1 MSTGLRGAAA
11 RLRHGRR
18 LDRSR
23 GGDVLMALLILLIAA
38 VMVLPLIYAVVN
50 AIKPIEEFYL
60 FPPRFFT
67 AHPTADNFLDLF
79 ALAADSWVPFSRY
92 VFNSVCVS
100 VLTTGLYVVLAGMC
114 AYVLS
119 KHEFC
124 GKKALNRV
132 IVLSMLFTSTIMSI
146 PQYVILSKLGMI
158 DTFLVITVPA
168 LGSTMGVFLLK
179 QTIDS
184 FPDSILESARL
195 EGCSEPQVCWKI
207 VMPSIKPGWITVM
220 ILTFQNVWNN
230 TAANMIFTEDR
241 KVLPTMLTQLASTA
255 TAGSTA
261 ARAGVSAAAS
271 LFVMIPPI
279 VVFVLS
285 QTQVL
290 ETMASSGIKE

>member
-124 GKKALNRV
+124 GKKTLNRV

-168 LGSTMGVFLLK
+168 LGSTMG
-179 QTIDS
+179 
-184 FPDSILESARL
+184 
-195 EGCSEPQVCWKI
+195 CSCSNRRSTASRTAYWRA
-207 VMPSIKPGWITVM
+207 PGW
-220 ILTFQNVWNN
+220 
-230 TAANMIFTEDR
+230 
-241 KVLPTMLTQLASTA
+241 K
-255 TAGSTA
+255 G
-261 ARAGVSAAAS
+261 AAS
-271 LFVMIPPI
+271 RRCAGR
-279 VVFVLS
+279 S
-285 QTQVL
+285 
-290 ETMASSGIKE
+290 